1 MSWARI
7 EHPRPFLEQWQRV
20 NRWYARLQAL
30 TQARTS
36 GPDDL
41 MDHALAVLQNCFVM
55 RDWLLVE
62 FPTDPPVKEF
72 FASTQELGLCRD
84 IVNGSKHLRI
94 KTSSVDPAHRL
105 HREYV
110 PASLDRS
117 HPNGY
122 ELIVAW
128 GGNGD
133 TMHLLDLTSRCV
145 DQIAGFLQLHG
156 LLPEQ

>member
-7 EHPRPFLEQWQRV
+7 EHPRLFLEQWRRV
-20 NRWYARLQAL
+20 NRWNARLQAL
-30 TQARTS
+30 TQARPS
-36 GPDDL
+36 DPDDL

-62 FPTDPPVKEF
+62 CPTDPPVKEF
-72 FASTQELGLCRD
+72 FASTQDLGLCRD

-94 KTSSVDPAHRL
+94 KDPSVDPAHRL

-110 PASLDRS
+110 PAPLDGSRPS
-117 HPNGY
+117 GY
-122 ELIVAW
+122 KLIVAW
-128 GGNGD
+128 GGNGG
-133 TMHLLDLTSRCV
+133 TMDLLDLTSRCV
-145 DQIAGFLQLHG
+145 DQIAGFLRLHG